1 MELRKEK
8 TIVGK
13 CPVCGGDIIESAF
26 GFCCKG
32 TLKNGKKCGFS
43 IRHELRGVKM
53 EEPIVKQL
61 LECGSTD
68 DVEMTN
74 KYGKPYR
81 GHFIIDEGKVGVEQ
95 ARHYLNGRCPLCGGR
110 MLKTAKGYECENSCD
125 PRRPKTCS
133 FKANGIL
140 CNRMITES
148 EMELYLSGKP
158 QNVLDGFVTREGKVF
173 SSILETNAGM
183 QCVSLT
189 AVVGKCPSCGG
200 ELRIKDRTFKCE
212 NHKDEKEPCK
222 FQAWRHISGHEIT
235 LQEIEEIRLSGM
247 TREPVELYRD
257 DGSIYFKHLGL
268 SEDKTHITILTD

>member
-13 CPVCGGDIIESAF
+13 CPVCGGDIIESTF

-81 GHFIIDEGKVGVEQ
+81 GHFFIDEEK
-95 ARHYLNGRCPLCGGR
+95 
-110 MLKTAKGYECENSCD
+110 LKNKNFSD
-125 PRRPKTCS
+125 
-133 FKANGIL
+133 IL
-140 CNRMITES
+140 YHADC
-148 EMELYLSGKP
+148 
-158 QNVLDGFVTREGKVF
+158 
-173 SSILETNAGM
+173 
-183 QCVSLT
+183 C
-189 AVVGKCPSCGG
+189 
-200 ELRIKDRTFKCE
+200 
-212 NHKDEKEPCK
+212 
-222 FQAWRHISGHEIT
+222 
-235 LQEIEEIRLSGM
+235 
-247 TREPVELYRD
+247 
-257 DGSIYFKHLGL
+257 
-268 SEDKTHITILTD
+268 